1 MRRVLAVLLVCLLG
15 CGGGRFTFRSGSPVF
30 SITGFVSFV
39 ELTTVPDS
47 TIVVT
52 IVTFLPDF
60 SPVTTVSFCG
70 DLTTQLFLG
79 DFATVNFTQGPSCAR
94 SIAESALSCFAS
106 FSWVSR
112 RLLSARSCLRFVKHQ
127 GALTPCSRGC

>member
-1 MRRVLAVLLVCLLG
+1 MNCRRCIPVHRHTRFLVCLLG

-30 SITGFVSFV
+30 SVTGFVSFV

-70 DLTTQLFLG
+70 DLTTQLFLN
-79 DFATVNFTQGPSCAR
+79 DFATVNFTQGPSC
-94 SIAESALSCFAS
+94 ETALAI
-106 FSWVSR
+106 
-112 RLLSARSCLRFVKHQ
+112 FVDCC
-127 GALTPCSRGC
+127 GV